1 MRLEKKIKRG
11 ELCAKFSAVLP
22 EGGAEALLAGRPDFL
37 LESDE
42 PLFAEF
48 YAKLRGGPLRPS
60 AAVSY
65 SREAF
70 VYAPGGVRVNID
82 RDLRRGLDARE
93 FLNTRRFEVP
103 ADGGFDLLEVKYG
116 AFLPD
121 VARMAVQTAA
131 CGRSAFSKY
140 AECRR
145 FE

>member
-1 MRLEKKIKRG
+1 MGLAALIAGTLGSQESKTWAEQTPEKR
-11 ELCAKFSAVLP
+11 AV
-22 EGGAEALLAGRPDFL
+22 
-37 LESDE
+37 
-42 PLFAEF
+42 
-48 YAKLRGGPLRPS
+48 
-60 AAVSY
+60 VIY

-82 RDLRRGLDARE
+82 RDLRRCLDARE
-93 FLNTRRFEVP
+93 FLNPRRFGVP